1 MTTTTYKSEAA
12 AFGTRDDWST
22 WKGTEIGNRIVNFFN
37 YKIYNVFGDSLPS
50 TPSTS
55 KIQAYFFS
63 STPKERQSKQKGS
76 LVSSN
81 NVTEDSD
88 DTEGSDDAGDEIE
101 SGREVSEET
110 RAQFADMAEFYS
122 YSQPPI
128 TFNDYVKRLIHYTRM
143 SISPVNLAVAL
154 FYIERIEKK
163 GVCEVNQFTIF
174 RLLAVA
180 YLVAYKY
187 MDDPP
192 MMKNLEYCK
201 IAGISLAELNR
212 LEFSFLKAM
221 DFELGIG
228 DDVSVAQ
235 KITRILVPPKVSPEI
250 LIGNKTQ
257 HSTASQCAWLPPSSF
272 RCFTF
277 SLSQSATSD
286 AVIYS
291 ISTCL
296 S

>member
-37 YKIYNVFGDSLPS
+37 YKIYSVFGDSLPS

-63 STPKERQSKQKGS
+63 NTPKERKLKQKGS
-76 LVSSN
+76 LLSAS

-88 DTEGSDDAGDEIE
+88 DTEGSDDTEDRDEIE
-101 SGREVSEET
+101 SGCEVSEKAK
-110 RAQFADMAEFYS
+110 AQFADMVEFYS

-257 HSTASQCAWLPPSSF
+257 HSTAQHNITQHNC
-272 RCFTF
+272 T
-277 SLSQSATSD
+277 
-286 AVIYS
+286 
-291 ISTCL
+291 
-296 S
+296 